1 MLSEKGSLRE
11 TSVMKLLLTLFEQ
24 ALTGILYLKND
35 DILKV
40 LYLNRGKLIWAISNS
55 DDDKLENILIARNM
69 VETDILK
76 KVKREAHVSDSIGKL
91 LVGKGLITLEELI
104 DTSKAQLRRI
114 MLSVLK
120 WKDGGFQFV
129 KDTPP
134 ERLLSLDL
142 NITDFITAYI
152 LDEMDISDIW
162 KEIGSL
168 QVEFIKN
175 PDEEKLARYNLS
187 AKQLELLNSFTGENK
202 LEAILSRHSGGHRE
216 SLLKI
221 IYFFLMSELLI
232 KKEFELS
239 DSSAFEENEG
249 FDYSDTDAGPFD
261 NRLSP
266 NESNTLPNTFS
277 TVKKPTR
284 ESYTLGNI
292 KNGSPKE
299 PAQPEQPRQTE
310 KPDRSLSPPPF
321 MMEAKNSDIKKIKM
335 FNVLLIILIPIIAGV
350 ILLYLAG
357 LFSEDPIKN
366 MMRDGQNTVESKNGD
381 IISIEEKTGG
391 TQDTQK
397 EDAETGTPPKV
408 EDKETGKPEGKPAGK
423 VEEKKVEEKPIVP
436 QKSPVK
442 EKKKEEK
449 PKLPAG
455 KSPMTYFHEGNMITA
470 ADIWKRDLKRAGIR
484 YSVLL
489 ELDCMK
495 ESVVNAYQRIGEKSN
510 FFILPR
516 ASRGKTCFLV
526 MWGKFRTHSDA
537 AKEIKKIPQ
546 YFWKQQNPPEV
557 VEITKYL
564 K

>member
-1 MLSEKGSLRE
+1 
-11 TSVMKLLLTLFEQ
+11 MKLLLTLFEQ
-24 ALTGILYLKND
+24 ALTGILYLKNED
-35 DILKV
+35 ALKV

-55 DDDKLENILIARNM
+55 DGDKLENILLDRKM
-69 VETDILK
+69 VEIDTLK

-114 MLSVLK
+114 IQSVLK
-120 WKDGGFQFV
+120 WGDGGFQFV

-142 NITDFITAYI
+142 NITDFIIAYI

-175 PDEEKLARYNLS
+175 PDEEKLSKYHLS

-202 LEAILSRHSGGHRE
+202 LEAILSRQSGGHRE

-232 KKEFELS
+232 KKEFELN
-239 DSSAFEENEG
+239 DSSAFEENTG

-261 NRLSP
+261 NRL
-266 NESNTLPNTFS
+266 ESSEPDTFTPHKTPS
-277 TVKKPTR
+277 QQN
-284 ESYTLGNI
+284 YTLGNI
-292 KNGSPKE
+292 KDETGNEAAPSP
-299 PAQPEQPRQTE
+299 QPQKLK
-310 KPDRSLSPPPF
+310 KPISPPPF
-321 MMEAKNSDIKKIKM
+321 MMEEKNKDIKKIKA
-335 FNVLLIILIPIIAGV
+335 FNLILIILIPIIAGV

-357 LFSEDPIKN
+357 LFSEDPLKN
-366 MMRDGQNTVESKNGD
+366 LIRDAQTTANNGD
-381 IISIEEKTGG
+381 IISIEEKTPG
-391 TQDTQK
+391 TPEIQK
-397 EDAETGTPPKV
+397 ESTETETPKEKSDGDVKNKNTEDKKV
-408 EDKETGKPEGKPAGK
+408 EEKKVKEKK
-423 VEEKKVEEKPIVP
+423 VEEKKVEEK
-436 QKSPVK
+436 
-442 EKKKEEK
+442 KKEDK
-449 PKLPAG
+449 PKLPVG
-455 KSPMTYFHEGNMITA
+455 KSPMSYFREGNMVTA

-484 YSVLL
+484 YSILL
-489 ELDCMK
+489 ELDCLK
-495 ESVVNAYQRIGEKSN
+495 ESVRNAYQRIGNKSD

-516 ASRGKTCFLV
+516 VSQGRTCFLV
-526 MWGKFRTHSDA
+526 MCGKFRSNSEA
-537 AKEIKKIPQ
+537 VKGLKAIPQ

-557 VEITKYL
+557 VDVTKYL

>member
-35 DILKV
+35 DVLKV
-40 LYLNRGKLIWAISNS
+40 LYFNRGKLIWAISNS

-69 VETDILK
+69 VEIDILK

-104 DTSKAQLRRI
+104 DTSKAQLKRI
-114 MLSVLK
+114 MRSVLK

-142 NITDFITAYI
+142 SITDFIIDFI

-175 PDEEKLARYNLS
+175 PDEEKLAKYHLS
-187 AKQLELLNSFTGENK
+187 DKQLELLNSFSGENK

-221 IYFFLMSELLI
+221 IYFFLISELLI
-232 KKEFELS
+232 KKEFELN
-239 DSSAFEENEG
+239 DSSAFEENTG

-261 NRLSP
+261 NRLDPHGSD
-266 NESNTLPNTFS
+266 TFS
-277 TVKKPTR
+277 PRKTPSEQT
-284 ESYTLGNI
+284 YTLGGI
-292 KNGSPKE
+292 TNGTGDE
-299 PAQPEQPRQTE
+299 PTKSTQPQ
-310 KPDRSLSPPPF
+310 KPGQRLSPPPF
-321 MMEAKNSDIKKIKM
+321 MMEEKTREIKKIKM
-335 FNVLLIILIPIIAGV
+335 INVILIILIPIIAGI

-366 MMRDGQNTVESKNGD
+366 MMRTDGTASDSGD
-381 IISIEEKTGG
+381 IISIEEKTPG
-391 TQDTQK
+391 TGDTQK
-397 EDAETGTPPKV
+397 EGAESKTPAAV
-408 EDKETGKPEGKPAGK
+408 IDGETGKPEENTAGK
-423 VEEKKVEEKPIVP
+423 VEEKKIEEKKVEEKNVEERPIVP
-436 QKSPVK
+436 QKVPVK
-442 EKKKEEK
+442 EIKKEDK

-455 KSPMTYFHEGNMITA
+455 KSPMSYFNEGNMITA
-470 ADIWKRDLKRAGIR
+470 ADIWKRELKSAGIR
-484 YSVLL
+484 YSILL

-495 ESVVNAYQRIGEKSN
+495 ESVVNAYQRLEQKSD

-516 ASRGKTCFLV
+516 PSRGKTCFLV
-526 MWGKFRTHSDA
+526 MCGKYRSDSDA
-537 AKEIKKIPQ
+537 AKGLKAIPQ
-546 YFWKQQNPPEV
+546 YFWQQQNPPEV

-564 K
+564 